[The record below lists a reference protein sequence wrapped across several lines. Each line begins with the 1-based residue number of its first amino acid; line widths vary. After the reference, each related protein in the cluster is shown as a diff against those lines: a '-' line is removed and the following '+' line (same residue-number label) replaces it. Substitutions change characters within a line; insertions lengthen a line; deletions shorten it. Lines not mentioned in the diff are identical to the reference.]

1 MATDETTAHSEGAKH
16 KSNRLARLGSKFK
29 RGSGSSREGKSRAG
43 LWLVVSGVVSGLA
56 LFVVI
61 FGVLIYKYHSSDRI
75 VYAVSRVVPYPVMRV
90 NGHFIGYSSYLFE
103 LGSIKQ
109 YYLSQPGSNGQPP
122 VNFNTAEGKVK
133 LKQLEQQVSAQLK
146 SDEVTQQLINQ
157 NKIKVSDAELNAQLD
172 QITKSAGGDQ
182 KVREVLAKY
191 YGWSYDDL
199 KRKVKFQLAKTKL
212 QQKISSDPSLDAQAK
227 AKAEMVLA
235 KVNAGGDF
243 ATLAKQYSQDS
254 TASNGGDLGFF
265 SRGQMVKPFEDA
277 AFALQPGQ
285 VSGLV
290 KTQYGYHIIKLIAV
304 KGSTIDA
311 AQILIKPIDFDQYLS
326 DQVAKAKVTTFY
338 KV

>member
-1 MATDETTAHSEGAKH
+1 MATEESTAHAEASKH
-16 KSNRLARLGSKFK
+16 QSNVLKRVGSKFK
-29 RGSGSSREGKSRAG
+29 RRPGTSKGGRRNGV
-43 LWLVVSGVVSGLA
+43 WLIISGVASGLA

-75 VYAVSRVVPYPVMRV
+75 VYAVSRVIPYPVMRV

-109 YYLSQPGSNGQPP
+109 YYISQPGSNGQPP
-122 VNFNTAEGKVK
+122 VNFSTPEGKVK
-133 LKQLEQQVSAQLK
+133 LKQLEGQVASQLK
-146 SDEVTQQLINQ
+146 SDEVTQLLINK
-157 NKIKVSDAELNAQLD
+157 NKIKVSDSDIKAQLD

-199 KRKVKFQLAKTKL
+199 KRKVKFQLAKQKL
-212 QQKISSDPSLDAQAK
+212 QQKVSSDPALDAQAK
-227 AKAEMVLA
+227 AKAEMILA

-243 ATLAKQYSQDS
+243 AALARQYSQDS
-254 TASNGGDLGFF
+254 TASNGGDLGYFA
-265 SRGQMVKPFEDA
+265 RGQMVKPFEDV

-304 KGSTIDA
+304 KGNTIDA
-311 AQILIKPIDFDQYLS
+311 AHILIKPIDFNQYLN
-326 DQVAKAKVTTFY
+326 DQVSKAKTTTFF